1 MTVQRAVIER
11 PRMARREAL
20 QLGCSTLL
28 GLGLPSLL
36 AGRAIGKPSV
46 RAPRPS
52 VRTVVLVFLPGGP
65 SHLDSFDPKPEAP
78 AEVRGQFRAIDTA
91 VPGIAL
97 CEHLPRLAA
106 RTQHL
111 AIVRSMAHALPH
123 HDAVCFVPCGINT
136 VPIGFRGVPSRGD
149 WPCYAAAL
157 DHLRPRNDGVPSGV
171 CLPSTLRNGVIPVS
185 GTTAGFLGARHD
197 PLQIEHDPGRGEFGI
212 DGLSLRADQLGRRFE
227 ARRNLLELVDRF
239 AAAAEASNETAAYA
253 VYRVRAMEMLAS
265 NRVAAALSLEDETTH
280 TKDRY
285 GSHLYGQSLLLA
297 RRLVEAGVPVIQANL
312 GHATE
317 WDTHYDN
324 AGPLKKR
331 LLPQLDQALA
341 ALLDELVERRLLDET
356 LVVVAGEFGRTPK
369 IGDYQDGKFWPDGR
383 GHWSSCFSA
392 VFAGGGVVGGQAIGA
407 SDAIGA
413 YPVTESFSPA
423 DLGATIYAA
432 LGVDPATT
440 IHDSFGRP
448 LRLNEGRPIA
458 KLFASG

>member
-1 MTVQRAVIER
+1 MHAHRAAIER
-11 PRMARREAL
+11 PRLARREAL
-20 QLGCSTLL
+20 QVGCSAML
-28 GLGLPSLL
+28 GLGLPGLL
-36 AGRAIGKPSV
+36 ARRALAEQSP
-46 RAPRPS
+46 RARRPA

-65 SHLDSFDPKPEAP
+65 SHLDSFDPKPKAP
-78 AEVRGQFRAIDTA
+78 VEVRGQFRAIDTA

-106 RTQHL
+106 SAQHL

-123 HDAVCFVPCGINT
+123 HDAVCFVPCGIDA

-157 DHLRPRNDGVPSGV
+157 DHLRPRTDGVPSGV

-197 PLQIEHDPGRGEFGI
+197 PLQIEHDPGRGEFAI
-212 DGLSLRADQLGRRFE
+212 EGLSLRADQLGRRFD
-227 ARRNLLELVDRF
+227 ARRDLLELVDQL
-239 AAAAEASNETAAYA
+239 AATGSASPETAAYA
-253 VYRVRAMEMLAS
+253 EYRARAIEILAAK
-265 NRVAAALSLEDETTH
+265 RVAGALSLEHESSH

-285 GSHLYGQSLLLA
+285 GRHLYGQSLLLA
-297 RRLVEAGVPVIQANL
+297 RRLVEAGAPVIQANL

-341 ALLDELVERRLLDET
+341 ALLDELAERRLLDET

-392 VFAGGGVVGGQAIGA
+392 VFAGGGVVGGQVVGA

-413 YPVTESFSPA
+413 YPVTESYSPT

-440 IHDSFGRP
+440 IHDAFGRP

-458 KLFASG
+458 KLFTSG